1 MFSNCVLRA
10 YCIPKLP
17 VQLQWRA
24 GRKPECEQHGVA
36 KMKNSQGNTLLG
48 GHVVHVEIGN
58 AADYREAI
66 SAAVKKRAYEI
77 YQRHGS
83 RAGHDQENWHQAECE
98 ILLPLTC
105 GILRSEDGVVVELHL
120 GALAALNLE
129 KIVVCAEPH
138 RLLLVG
144 KRRLAAHSGEDPYVY
159 RLHTLKNECDPNSV
173 KLRQHGALLEI
184 EMRRAGES
192 KKSAAAGVAAP

>member
-1 MFSNCVLRA
+1 
-10 YCIPKLP
+10 
-17 VQLQWRA
+17 
-24 GRKPECEQHGVA
+24 
-36 KMKNSQGNTLLG
+36 MKNSQGNTVLG
-48 GHVVHVEIGN
+48 EHVVHVEIGN

-66 SAAVKKRAYEI
+66 SAAVNKRAYEI

-83 RAGHDQENWHQAECE
+83 RPGHDQENWHQAECE
-98 ILLPLTC
+98 IFLPLTC

-129 KIVVCAEPH
+129 KIVACAEPH

-144 KRRLAAHSGEDPYVY
+144 KKRLAAHSGEDPYVY
-159 RLHTLKNECDPNSV
+159 RFHTLKNESIQISV
-173 KLRQHGALLEI
+173 KVRQHGALLEI
-184 EMRRAGES
+184 EMRRAGEN